1 VYSYPPA
8 RIGGD
13 VDDYHGEQIAD
24 PYRWLETTTDPE
36 TVSWIK
42 AENELTDSYLAA
54 VPARESIREQLT
66 ALWDYPRA
74 GAGKPTAKAIAADTD
89 VLAFLEA
96 VLGPA

>member
-1 VYSYPPA
+1 VYSYPQA
-8 RIGGD
+8 RMGGD

-54 VPARESIREQLT
+54 VPA
-66 ALWDYPRA
+66 
-74 GAGKPTAKAIAADTD
+74 
-89 VLAFLEA
+89 
-96 VLGPA
+96 